1 MTINTLLP
9 KPLIILVIFF
19 NLNVLNGQVKTTTE
33 SSKMVAPP
41 NPIELLLGNNR
52 LAFQQV
58 SNKSFTEY
66 PKLKFFAITN
76 FATDYTNSETNMDFI
91 SNAFLGSSVTKST
104 ALGIGS
110 YMSAK
115 KGFYPALAARWSL
128 ARKDYF
134 VVVNPAI
141 YLTEY
146 RNLVCQAIGEYKPK
160 WNNGVYGYFRGQ
172 ILYNHNTK
180 SAVHERS
187 YFQSRIGMGKGRTQ
201 FGIAANEDFYG
212 PDRLLKENY
221 GLFIRYVFY

>member
-1 MTINTLLP
+1 MDLQIIKHNYLFFILL
-9 KPLIILVIFF
+9 FS
-19 NLNVLNGQVKTTTE
+19 LNILNGQVKTSTE
-33 SSKMVAPP
+33 STKIVSPP

-58 SNKSFTEY
+58 SNKSFSEY

-76 FATDYTNSETNMDFI
+76 FATDYRNSEINMDFI
-91 SNAFLGSSVTKST
+91 SNSFLGSAINKSA
-104 ALGIGS
+104 ALGIGGF
-110 YMSAK
+110 MSAK

-134 VVVNPAI
+134 IVVNPAI

-160 WNNGVYGYFRGQ
+160 WNKGVYGYFRGQ
-172 ILYNHNTK
+172 VLYNHNTK
-180 SAVHERS
+180 SNLHERS
-187 YFQSRIGMGKGRTQ
+187 YFQSRIGIGKGRTQ

-221 GLFIRYVFY
+221 GLFVRYFF

>member
-1 MTINTLLP
+1 MKHNYLFFILL
-9 KPLIILVIFF
+9 L
-19 NLNVLNGQVKTTTE
+19 NLNILNGQLKTNTE
-33 SSKMVAPP
+33 PTNIISPP

-58 SNKSFTEY
+58 SNKSFTAC

-76 FATDYTNSETNMDFI
+76 FATDYTNSEANMDFI
-91 SNAFLGSSVTKST
+91 SNAFLGGSLTKST
-104 ALGIGS
+104 ALGIGG

-115 KGFYPALAARWSL
+115 KGFYPAFAARWTL

-134 VVVNPAI
+134 IVANPAI

-146 RNLVCQAIGEYKPK
+146 RNLVFQAIGEYKPK
-160 WNNGVYGYFRGQ
+160 WNKGLYGYFRGQ

-187 YFQSRIGMGKGRTQ
+187 YFQSRIGIGKGRTQ
-201 FGIAANEDFYG
+201 FGLAANEDFYG

-221 GLFIRYVFY
+221 GLFFRYVF